1 MAERSEGTIMADRI
15 SEYLASYTTSATYED
30 LPPTVVR
37 RVKGLLIDTLGCGIA
52 GYASE
57 PGKIA
62 RSIAEG
68 IRTCDVPATL
78 LGTGQT
84 SSPEL
89 ATFANGVMIRC
100 LDLNDSYSGQTGAHP
115 SDTFAPVLTCADAV
129 HAGGKEMI
137 IASVLAYEVFGRF
150 CDQIALRSRGFDH
163 SVIGVISCVT
173 GVSRVLGLSR
183 EQMIEAMNIAISAS
197 ISLGQ
202 IRIGEVSMWKSCAL
216 ANAARNAVFAAM
228 LAKKGMT
235 GPSGIFE
242 GRYGLINA
250 ITGPFQLEKFGGNG
264 RPFRIMDVSIKRY
277 PCGSFA
283 QTAVDA
289 ALNLRS
295 KISDVNDI
303 AEVMVWT
310 THQGKIVMAGDAEKW
325 RPETRES
332 ADHSLPYVIG
342 IALMCGCLETKHFTH
357 EYLHHPDLIHL
368 LQKIRV
374 EESEECNDLFPATRA
389 TRVELRTK
397 AGERFSER
405 VDYHLGHYRKP
416 VTEEEI
422 ERKFHSLTSDLLS
435 GAQRKELLSC
445 LWSLEQVEDVGK
457 IMALLKI

>member
-1 MAERSEGTIMADRI
+1 
-15 SEYLASYTTSATYED
+15 
-30 LPPTVVR
+30 
-37 RVKGLLIDTLGCGIA
+37 
-52 GYASE
+52 
-57 PGKIA
+57 
-62 RSIAEG
+62 
-68 IRTCDVPATL
+68 
-78 LGTGQT
+78 
-84 SSPEL
+84 
-89 ATFANGVMIRC
+89 MIRC

-368 LQKIRV
+368 LQKLLATCLLFLVLIRQ
-374 EESEECNDLFPATRA
+374 T
-389 TRVELRTK
+389 
-397 AGERFSER
+397 
-405 VDYHLGHYRKP
+405 
-416 VTEEEI
+416 
-422 ERKFHSLTSDLLS
+422 
-435 GAQRKELLSC
+435 
-445 LWSLEQVEDVGK
+445 GK
-457 IMALLKI
+457 